1 MGKPENTHPVD
12 RLLVPLD
19 GSDASYHALGSAC
32 DIAKLHRAS
41 VSTLYVIE
49 VPRTLPVDADLQ
61 KEFDRGE
68 QILSRA
74 EEVARSHKVKLEG
87 SMCQA
92 RQAGH
97 AIVDE
102 AIESDVD
109 AIVVGVDYE
118 RPFGRFR
125 LGRLPQYV
133 LAHAP
138 CEVWL
143 FRYTPP
149 ESVDVHGAEH
159 GFE

>member
-1 MGKPENTHPVD
+1 MSKAEDLHQLD
-12 RLLVPLD
+12 RLLVPVD
-19 GSDASYHALGSAC
+19 GSDASYHALHSAC
-32 DIAKLHRAS
+32 ELAKLHRAKVAS
-41 VSTLYVIE
+41 LYVIE
-49 VPRTLPVDADLQ
+49 VPRTLPLDADLHS
-61 KEFDRGE
+61 EFDRGE

-74 EEVARSHKVKLEG
+74 EEVARSHKVKLDG

-102 AIESDVD
+102 AIESDAD
-109 AIVVGVDYE
+109 AIVVGVDYQ
-118 RPFGRFR
+118 RPYGRFR

-143 FRYTPP
+143 FRYMPTDEPP
-149 ESVDVHGAEH
+149 VRGADHE
-159 GFE
+159 FE